1 MRWVR
6 MAGALSL
13 GLCLA
18 ANAAGSPAAA
28 EEQKA
33 PAETAERARILS
45 VTSETTPAGTRV
57 FIAGNRP
64 LSYTSYDPD
73 QTTLVIE
80 IPGVDSRGVQ
90 PTMNVNTPQLDTIQ
104 INHFETAKGTPNAR
118 LEFTGRRAATTRIEP
133 QGDGLVVYFEG
144 TTQPSGNEDQA
155 PAQQEQAQAAE
166 PPAAAATA
174 APTAN
179 PATML
184 SAMDISGADETPV
197 VSFAGDGTLAY
208 ESFELE
214 SPDRLVVDFQ
224 GVRNGLSAKEVAV
237 GAGGVRG
244 IRVSQYKTAPTP
256 ITRVVFDLTSPLQY
270 HLEETG
276 GHIEVHFDGVRPK
289 QQKLV
294 AVPKGEPSVV
304 ANEPEAKDEPVAA
317 PKPAP
322 ATAAPEKLQP
332 VQEFKPIGQTEPAT
346 TQPASAP
353 LTDIGRDVVLF
364 DRSEPASLKPAMQ
377 GGGERPSLS
386 TLPSS
391 LFESRTIA
399 GERRRYTGEK
409 ISVAFRDA
417 DLREVM
423 FFFADVMKMN
433 VILDPEVTGKVDI
446 RLNQVP
452 WDQAFQVI
460 LKNQG
465 LQAME
470 DQNVV
475 RIAKT
480 TRLRQEASDARS
492 LKEAEK
498 QAVDPVTFTR
508 TLSYAR
514 VQEALNALQQIK
526 SDRGKIVADIRTN
539 TLIIQDIP
547 DKREEY
553 DGLIDSIDTQTP
565 QVIIEARIIEAFR
578 TFERDLG
585 INWAVAGR
593 ATPELGTQ
601 TDLQFPHRV
610 EFTADVNTAP
620 TGFPSAGSIGL
631 MLGNVLDSFTLDV
644 ALEAFESDGRLRIL
658 SSPKVTTQ
666 NNQPATIEQGTQIPV
681 VSTTATEI
689 DVQFVP
695 ASLRLIVTPQITAED
710 TVIMKLRVE
719 NNQPSTTVSVAEVP
733 GITTE
738 SVDTQILVRTGTTA
752 VIGGIYK
759 LNESET
765 ETGIPGLRKIPFF
778 GWLFKN
784 RVVKKD
790 SSELLVF
797 ITPKI
802 VKNI

>member
-332 VQEFKPIGQTEPAT
+332 VQEFKPIGQPEPAT

>member
-33 PAETAERARILS
+33 PAETAERARVLS
-45 VTSETTPAGTRV
+45 VTSETTPTGTRV
-57 FIAGNRP
+57 IIAGNRP

-80 IPGVDSRGVQ
+80 IPGVDSRGVE
-90 PTMNVNTPQLDTIQ
+90 PTMNINTPQLDTIQ

-166 PPAAAATA
+166 PAAAAAA

-184 SAMDISGADETPV
+184 SAMDIRGADETPV
-197 VSFAGDGTLAY
+197 VTFAGDGTLAY

-256 ITRVVFDLTSPLQY
+256 ITRVVFDLNTPLQY
-270 HLEETG
+270 HLEEAG
-276 GHIEVHFDGVRPK
+276 GQLEVHFDGERPK
-289 QQKLV
+289 PHEKLV

-304 ANEPEAKDEPVAA
+304 ASGSEAVDEPVAA
-317 PKPAP
+317 PKPAA
-322 ATAAPEKLQP
+322 ATAAPEKPEP
-332 VQEFKPIGQTEPAT
+332 VQEFKPIGQPEPAT

>member
-33 PAETAERARILS
+33 PAETAERARIQS
-45 VTSETTPAGTRV
+45 VTSETTPTGTKV

-90 PTMNVNTPQLDTIQ
+90 PTMNINTPQLDTIQ

-155 PAQQEQAQAAE
+155 PAQQEQTQE
-166 PPAAAATA
+166 EEPAAAAAA
-174 APTAN
+174 APKAN

-184 SAMDISGADETPV
+184 SAMDIGGADEKPV

-224 GVRNGLSAKEVAV
+224 GVRNGLSAKEVPV

-270 HLEETG
+270 HLEEAG
-276 GHIEVHFDGVRPK
+276 GQLEVHFDGERPK
-289 QQKLV
+289 PKLV

-304 ANEPEAKDEPVAA
+304 ASAPEAVDEPVAA
-317 PKPAP
+317 PEPAA

-332 VQEFKPIGQTEPAT
+332 VQEFKPIGQPEPAT

>member
-1 MRWVR
+1 

-256 ITRVVFDLTSPLQY
+256 ITRVVFDLSGPLQY

-738 SVDTQILVRTGTTA
+738 SVDTQILVRTGTTTI
-752 VIGGIYK
+752 IGGIYK

>member
-1 MRWVR
+1 
-6 MAGALSL
+6 
-13 GLCLA
+13 
-18 ANAAGSPAAA
+18 
-28 EEQKA
+28 
-33 PAETAERARILS
+33 
-45 VTSETTPAGTRV
+45 
-57 FIAGNRP
+57 
-64 LSYTSYDPD
+64 
-73 QTTLVIE
+73 
-80 IPGVDSRGVQ
+80 
-90 PTMNVNTPQLDTIQ
+90 
-104 INHFETAKGTPNAR
+104 
-118 LEFTGRRAATTRIEP
+118 
-133 QGDGLVVYFEG
+133 
-144 TTQPSGNEDQA
+144 
-155 PAQQEQAQAAE
+155 
-166 PPAAAATA
+166 
-174 APTAN
+174 
-179 PATML
+179 ML

>member
-1 MRWVR
+1 